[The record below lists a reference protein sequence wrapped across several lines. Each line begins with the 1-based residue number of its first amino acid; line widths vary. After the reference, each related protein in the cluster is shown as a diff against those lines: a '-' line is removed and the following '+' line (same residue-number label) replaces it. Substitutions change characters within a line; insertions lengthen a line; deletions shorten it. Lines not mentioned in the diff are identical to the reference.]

1 MEQITSFGYWVRR
14 QRKALDLT
22 QTALAEQVGC
32 ALVTVKKIER
42 DERRPSRGMAEL
54 LADHLAVEAADRDK
68 FINMARGLWVDAVAV
83 PIAPAEHSATFA
95 PIPHNLLQQPT
106 SFIGREAE
114 LAELKTLL
122 SEPDKRLVTIL
133 GPGGMGKTRLSLA
146 AAEAQR
152 NRDQFTDGIYCVPL
166 AALYDRMSLVP
177 AIADAIGFSVSHSS
191 QPEQTLL
198 DRLSDQRMLIVL
210 DNFEQLIT
218 EADLIEHIL
227 VAAPGVKLLISS
239 HERLNIRH
247 EWVIDLHGLPMPKN
261 MAVADG
267 AAVQLFVKRAQQVR
281 AEFGLT
287 GNETAVTHICQL
299 VDGMPLGLELAAN
312 WIRVMQAT
320 EIASQVERS
329 IDFLATRQRDIPDRH
344 RSIRAV
350 FHSTWVQLPPQEQR
364 VFSHLSIFRNG
375 FTYDAAT
382 AVSGATPITLLSL
395 IDKSLLT
402 RTIISF

>member
-1 MEQITSFGYWVRR
+1 
-14 QRKALDLT
+14 
-22 QTALAEQVGC
+22 
-32 ALVTVKKIER
+32 
-42 DERRPSRGMAEL
+42 
-54 LADHLAVEAADRDK
+54 
-68 FINMARGLWVDAVAV
+68 
-83 PIAPAEHSATFA
+83 
-95 PIPHNLLQQPT
+95 
-106 SFIGREAE
+106 
-114 LAELKTLL
+114 
-122 SEPDKRLVTIL
+122 
-133 GPGGMGKTRLSLA
+133 
-146 AAEAQR
+146 
-152 NRDQFTDGIYCVPL
+152 
-166 AALYDRMSLVP
+166 MSLVP
-177 AIADAIGFSVSHSS
+177 AIADAIGLSVSHSS

-210 DNFEQLIT
+210 DNFEQLIA

-239 HERLNIRH
+239 RERLNIRH
-247 EWVIDLHGLPMPKN
+247 EWVIDLHGLPIQKTWRWQM
-261 MAVADG
+261 
-267 AAVQLFVKRAQQVR
+267 VR
-281 AEFGLT
+281 QCSSLSNVHSRCGLIWV
-287 GNETAVTHICQL
+287 NWERDRCHPYL
-299 VDGMPLGLELAAN
+299 PMVDGMPLGLELAAN

-350 FHSTWVQLPPQEQR
+350 FHSTWAQLPPQEQR

-402 RTIISF
+402 RDNNGRYADP